1 MNVPQNIKRDTLR
14 FTYADYRTWPEGER
28 WELVGGEAW
37 NMSPAPT
44 WGHQELLG
52 AIFVELR
59 DFLKGKPCRPFI
71 APVDVFLPD
80 PGHDPNNT
88 DTIDTVV
95 QPDLGVVCDRSKITP
110 RGVMGAPDLVMEIIS
125 PSSVLRDL
133 NLKKELYGR
142 HGCREYWV
150 WDANLA
156 WVSRFVRQTEGTWD
170 EGTTYDS
177 SQTAE
182 SVILPGFR
190 MVLPELRAEMGLKD

>member
-1 MNVPQNIKRDTLR
+1 MPQNLKRDTLR

-28 WELVGGEAW
+28 WELVDGEAW

-44 WGHQELLG
+44 WGHQELL
-52 AIFVELR
+52 IILSRELGN
-59 DFLKGKPCRPFI
+59 FLKGKPCRPFI
-71 APVDVFLPD
+71 APVDVFLPN
-80 PGHDPNNT
+80 PGHDPSNT
-88 DTIDTVV
+88 DSIDTVV
-95 QPDLGVVCDRSKITP
+95 QPDLGVVCDRGKITP
-110 RGVMGAPDLVMEIIS
+110 RGVRGAPDLVMEIIS

-150 WDANLA
+150 WDANLT
-156 WVSRFVRQTEGTWD
+156 WVSRFVRQAEGSWD
-170 EGTTYDS
+170 EGLTYDS

-182 SVILPGFR
+182 SAILPGFK